1 MAIKLTKEL
10 LDDEAKSLAIILANG
25 RAEREKETSSN
36 QIRKFYNDF
45 LLLKAKSD
53 INDDEKY
60 FKEKILPLISFSKAK
75 IYYALGRKTITPTFA
90 DKLTDKI
97 SNIEKKED
105 FDNFILFY
113 QAVIGFYKYEE
124 NNNQNKNKTE
134 ENNKKKVL
142 IVKKGDK
149 A

>member
-10 LDDEAKSLAIILANG
+10 LDDEAKSLASVLAIVNG
-25 RAEREKETSSN
+25 DKETTSN

-75 IYYALGRKTITPTFA
+75 IYYALGRETITPTFA
-90 DKLTDKI
+90 NQLTAKI
-97 SNIEKKED
+97 SSIEIKED

-113 QAVIGFYKYEE
+113 QAVIGFFTYEKE
-124 NNNQNKNKTE
+124 RLKKEATEKKNQNQERNRNNNPRRY
-134 ENNKKKVL
+134 
-142 IVKKGDK
+142 
-149 A
+149 

>member
-10 LDDEAKSLAIILANG
+10 LDDEAKNLASVLAIVNG
-25 RAEREKETSSN
+25 DKETTSN

-75 IYYALGRKTITPTFA
+75 IYYALGRETITPTFA
-90 DKLTDKI
+90 NQLTAKI
-97 SNIEKKED
+97 SSIETKED

-113 QAVIGFYKYEE
+113 QAVIGFFTYEKE
-124 NNNQNKNKTE
+124 RLKKEAAEKKNQNQDRNRNNNPRRY
-134 ENNKKKVL
+134 
-142 IVKKGDK
+142 
-149 A
+149 